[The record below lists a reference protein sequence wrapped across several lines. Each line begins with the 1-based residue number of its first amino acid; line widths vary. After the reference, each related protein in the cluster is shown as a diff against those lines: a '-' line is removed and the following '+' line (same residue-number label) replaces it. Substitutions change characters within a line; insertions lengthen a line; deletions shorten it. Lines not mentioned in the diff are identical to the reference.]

1 MFHHHFTLKL
11 YYEAFNIGAVIARR
25 LGPRATVITVLILR
39 LFTV

>member
-11 YYEAFNIGAVIARR
+11 YYEAFNIHRR
-25 LGPRATVITVLILR
+25 GHRASPRATVITVLILR